1 MFLTIPEFLIDSEVK
16 TLQQLAANA
25 PFNDGGT
32 TAGEMPNEHKN
43 NLQYVPKDNE
53 MRGVTQLIT
62 NGVGRSRAVQDG
74 ALIRRMMPPML
85 SKYTEGMEYKSHLDS
100 PFMQHNGPLRAD
112 LSMTLFL
119 SDPDSYGDGAL
130 VLETEFGN
138 HEIKLPA
145 GGAVIYS
152 TRLYHHVAPVTHG
165 ERVAVITWMQSH
177 IGDPAKRKVIGQLW
191 ESFDAMA
198 VAKGET
204 SEEAR
209 RLMHAVI
216 ELTRMWAES

>member
-1 MFLTIPEFLIDSEVK
+1 MFLTIPDFLTSSEVQ
-16 TLQQLAANA
+16 TLRQLATQAQ
-25 PFNDGGT
+25 FDDGST
-32 TAGEMPNEHKN
+32 TTGEMPSDHKR
-43 NLQYVPKDNE
+43 NLQYVPRDGE
-53 MRGVTQLIT
+53 MRTLTQLIS
-62 NGVGRSRAVQDG
+62 NGVGRSRVVQDG

-119 SDPDSYGDGAL
+119 SDPESYGGGEL
-130 VLETEFGN
+130 VLETDFGN

-152 TRLYHHVAPVTHG
+152 TRLYHHVTPVTQG
-165 ERVAVITWMQSH
+165 ERIAVITWMQSH
-177 IGDPAKRKVIGQLW
+177 IGDPARRKVIGQLW
-191 ESFDAMA
+191 QSFDDMA
-198 VAKGET
+198 EAKGET